1 MLVQNSYL
9 KKNSDNIKV
18 FLLYEENSLVSI
30 LKKHKINSPKSVFMD
45 FNGKKKEIIQF
56 YNGNEIIVLLGL
68 GKKSKLN
75 IDKLGHIINH
85 LEFFLKTIKKEN
97 IIYYLADDNIE
108 ILKDQIS
115 LLSNIHYDQKNVIN
129 SFFMFKE
136 KFSKKKT
143 VNSNKNTNRTIN
155 KNTNT
160 IKNNLNSV
168 KNEDFKN
175 VYFITEKYVKKLNEF
190 IKLLSSVNLVKN
202 IGNAPA
208 NVVTPPAF
216 IRIIKLYAK
225 KSNFNVHIMGNKT
238 LSKMGMNTL
247 LSVSQGSKYSGY
259 LVRISLKT
267 ANLKEKPTVLVGKG
281 ITFDSGG
288 TSIKRPKN
296 MINMKTDMLGAAT
309 ILGYMNHL
317 AQIKSKKNV
326 IGLLAIA
333 ENMPGKDASRPG
345 DVVKAFNGKT
355 VEIVDTDAE
364 GRLVMADALAYA
376 HKFKPKLIMDIAG
389 LTGQQASISGGL
401 FATVMGNNK
410 KKLKE
415 FMDVGDKVNE
425 RLVDFPLYEEYKEQT
440 KSEIADYKNYNYN
453 FSHGTIY
460 AGAFLCNFIEEGQDW
475 IHMDIAGP
483 ESNKKGVTGFGVR
496 LLNNFI

>member
-1 MLVQNSYL
+1 MLVINSYT
-9 KKNSDNIKV
+9 KKNNDNIKV
-18 FLLYEENSLVSI
+18 FLIFEENSLISI
-30 LKKHKINSPKSVFMD
+30 FKKHKIKAPNSVLDD

-68 GKKSKLN
+68 GRKNKLD
-75 IDKLGHIINH
+75 IDNLGHIINH
-85 LEFFLKTIKKEN
+85 LDFFLKTIKKEN
-97 IIYYLADDNIE
+97 IIYYLGDGDIE
-108 ILKDQIS
+108 RLKDQIT
-115 LLSNIHYDQKNVIN
+115 LLSNIHYNQKNFMN
-129 SFFMFKE
+129 LFFMFKE

-143 VNSNKNTNRTIN
+143 VKSSKNTKNVN
-155 KNTNT
+155 NTNNNKKNINNVI
-160 IKNNLNSV
+160 IKS
-168 KNEDFKN
+168 FKN
-175 VYFITEKYVKKLNEF
+175 VYFVTDRYVKKLNEYL
-190 IKLLSSVNLVKN
+190 KLITSVNLVKD

-208 NVVTPPAF
+208 NVLTPPTF
-216 IRIIKLYAK
+216 IRIIKTYAK
-225 KSNFNVHIMGNKT
+225 KSNFNVHIMGDKT
-238 LSKMGMNTL
+238 LSKLGMNTL

-267 ANLKEKPTVLVGKG
+267 ANIKEKPTVLVGKG

-288 TSIKRPKN
+288 TSLKRPVN

-309 ILGYMNHL
+309 IFGYMNHL
-317 AQIKSKKNV
+317 ATIKSEKNV

-364 GRLVMADALAYA
+364 GRLVMADALSYA
-376 HKFKPKLIMDIAG
+376 HKFKPKLIMNIAG

-415 FMDVGDKVNE
+415 FMEVGEKVNE
-425 RLVDFPLYEEYKEQT
+425 RLVDFPLYDEYKEQT

-453 FSHGTIY
+453 FKHGTIY